1 MEKSRVTE
9 ILAFKMI
16 IGEEVVGEVIE
27 IIRDYSTQKQSILL
41 EQTGEDVDGKI
52 VGYRVRRPHI
62 LRFIQ
67 SAGGANLAFIPW
79 TLCNPT
85 IEVMTIPA
93 SAVLLTFPP
102 SANVEKQYLEQTSGL
117 SIASPGSRI
126 SK

>member
-1 MEKSRVTE
+1 MSEISE

-16 IGEEVVGEVIE
+16 IGEEVVGEVVDVV
-27 IIRDYSTQKQSILL
+27 RSTWLL
-41 EQTGEDVDGKI
+41 EGKSGNGGEITAYK
-52 VGYRVRRPHI
+52 VRRPHI

-85 IEVMTIPA
+85 IEVITIPA

-102 SANVEKQYLEQTSGL
+102 AANVEKQYIEQTSGIAL
-117 SIASPGSRI
+117 ASPGTRI

>member
-1 MEKSRVTE
+1 MSE

-27 IIRDYSTQKQSILL
+27 IIRKITPLF
-41 EQTGEDVDGKI
+41 EQTGKGISDGDI
-52 VGYRVRRPHI
+52 TAYRVRRPHI

-67 SAGGANLAFIPW
+67 SREGANLAFIPW
-79 TLCNPT
+79 TLCNPS

-102 SANVEKQYLEQTSGL
+102 SANVEKQYIEQTSGITL
-117 SIASPGSRI
+117 ASPGSRI

>member
-1 MEKSRVTE
+1 MSE

-16 IGEEVVGEVIE
+16 IGEEVVGEVIDT
-27 IIRDYSTQKQSILL
+27 IRNKSHAMLL
-41 EQTGEDVDGKI
+41 EGKSGGENGDGEITAYK
-52 VGYRVRRPHI
+52 VRRPHI

-85 IEVMTIPA
+85 IEVITIPA
-93 SAVLLTFPP
+93 TAILLTFPP

-117 SIASPGSRI
+117 SLATQASRI

>member
-1 MEKSRVTE
+1 MSE

-27 IIRDYSTQKQSILL
+27 EVRSAGHTQTMLL
-41 EQTGEDVDGKI
+41 EAPKKPEGEI
-52 VGYRVRRPHI
+52 TAWRVRRPHV
-62 LRFIQ
+62 LRFINSPQ
-67 SAGGANLAFIPW
+67 GANLAFIPW

-102 SANVEKQYLEQTSGL
+102 SANVEKQYLEQTSG
-117 SIASPGSRI
+117 IALAPPGSRI